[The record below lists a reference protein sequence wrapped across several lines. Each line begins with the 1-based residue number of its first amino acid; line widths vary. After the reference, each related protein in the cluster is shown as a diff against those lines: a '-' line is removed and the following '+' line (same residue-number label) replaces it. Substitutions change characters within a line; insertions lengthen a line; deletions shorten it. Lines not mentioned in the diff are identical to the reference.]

1 SERRARPGA
10 RGRGGRDGA
19 RLLVGCAERP
29 LLRGERRGAR
39 RAARVDRRG
48 GGSRDPDDADRRRRP
63 CVARTRAGR
72 RADPPHGRAAPRRR
86 EGGRGGRGRARDRE
100 PRRPDRRPAR
110 RAARRGGRAGP
121 GRLLRQ
127 RERAARRRRH
137 ARGGRPARAACADAA
152 PEGRGA
158 GHAGDGSRRGPALG
172 ALRHGRRPDRRP
184 PRRPRG
190 RGVRRARLRRGRPAR
205 AGRRRARAR
214 RGLRRLAAAQGRM
227 NHVVLALAAAVVLA
241 ASARTTKLLAVSFPH
256 RQLIGP
262 LLLLNVLL
270 VTPLG
275 FFSDWRVS
283 WAIVVIQ
290 LASVVTLV
298 GGSFCMFELFR
309 RGSAAAV
316 SVGQAMAPVPA
327 LVFSFALLSAPIS
340 AWQVAGVLVVTSAV
354 LLALGPVFGQLS
366 RRHAIAIVV
375 LGAGL

>member
-1 SERRARPGA
+1 
-10 RGRGGRDGA
+10 
-19 RLLVGCAERP
+19 
-29 LLRGERRGAR
+29 
-39 RAARVDRRG
+39 
-48 GGSRDPDDADRRRRP
+48 
-63 CVARTRAGR
+63 
-72 RADPPHGRAAPRRR
+72 
-86 EGGRGGRGRARDRE
+86 
-100 PRRPDRRPAR
+100 
-110 RAARRGGRAGP
+110 
-121 GRLLRQ
+121 
-127 RERAARRRRH
+127 
-137 ARGGRPARAACADAA
+137 
-152 PEGRGA
+152 
-158 GHAGDGSRRGPALG
+158 
-172 ALRHGRRPDRRP
+172 
-184 PRRPRG
+184 
-190 RGVRRARLRRGRPAR
+190 
-205 AGRRRARAR
+205 
-214 RGLRRLAAAQGRM
+214 M

-262 LLLLNVLL
+262 LLLLNGLL

-375 LGAGL
+375 LGAGLNGLLVVLTKMGTDRGLGVAEIYVSRTLLAGVIACLVVPPRDIPLSALPKLTFRSALQTLYFVLLILAVERGSPATVQTLVATSPLLVLAVDAVQERARPPLRLTFAAVGVIAGVALAVT